1 MKLKLIFRL
10 GLLGIE
16 IRIDFGFGL
25 HWFRE
30 ENKNNCTRWGFWSGV
45 RRLKKA

>member
-1 MKLKLIFRL
+1 LKLELNFRL
-10 GLLGIE
+10 SLPGIE

-25 HWFRE
+25 HWLRE
-30 ENKNNCTRWGFWSGV
+30 ENKNNCTRWGFQRGV